1 MCFLPG
7 TKITLSNNIK
17 INIERLKKGDTILS
31 YKLDDMEPY
40 TKSVDV
46 LSWFS
51 EDDMGEFTE
60 SEVSNIW
67 SDKSPGYIILK
78 AY

>member
-1 MCFLPG
+1 
-7 TKITLSNNIK
+7 
-17 INIERLKKGDTILS
+17 
-31 YKLDDMEPY
+31 MEPY

-60 SEVSNIW
+60 AEVSNIW
-67 SDKSPGYIILK
+67 SDKSPGYIILNESTGK
-78 AY
+78 ILKSIKYTPANFSSLLN